1 MIYRITEKEAFTI
14 IGIGKRFN
22 SETSYV
28 EIPKLWDEYYEQGQ
42 IKEMNGMF
50 GACVDCDGC
59 NFDYYIA
66 DLYLPWQ
73 EIPEGYKT
81 ITFEKGSWAVFP
93 WHGECPEAL
102 QTVNTQIWNEWL
114 PSSKEYEMRANYN
127 LEVYLSDTEGEI
139 WLPVKK
145 I

>member
-1 MIYRITEKEAFTI
+1 MKYRITEKEAFTI

-22 SETSYV
+22 SETSYA
-28 EIPKLWDEYYEQGQ
+28 EIPKFWDEYYEQKQ
-42 IKEMNGMF
+42 IKGMNGMF
-50 GACVDCDGC
+50 GACVDCDGSE
-59 NFDYYIA
+59 FDYYIA
-66 DLYLPWQ
+66 DMYLPWQ

-93 WHGECPEAL
+93 WRGECPEDL
-102 QTVNTQIWNEWL
+102 QSVNTQIWNEWL

-139 WLPVKK
+139 WLPIKK

>member
-22 SETSYV
+22 GETSYV
-28 EIPKLWDEYYEQGQ
+28 EIPKFWDEYYESDRCKG
-42 IKEMNGMF
+42 MNGMF

-81 ITFEKGSWAVFP
+81 ITFEKGSWAVVQQ
-93 WHGECPEAL
+93 GL
-102 QTVNTQIWNEWL
+102 NTESKYARRYHWL
-114 PSSKEYEMRANYN
+114 GS
-127 LEVYLSDTEGEI
+127 EVEKL
-139 WLPVKK
+139 LNQLKNK
-145 I
+145 